1 MTDLYKLDSGIFLT
15 VDSVRFGFR
24 EADARNGFNALPRPH
39 RLVNYDEEVAT
50 TSNATAESN
59 AAKAQLLYDAVVP
72 LINNLKANP
81 EKDYIYWPNRYEK
94 LDAFADKLHQISID
108 FHFL

>member
-1 MTDLYKLDSGIFLT
+1 MTIEKETTILDF
-15 VDSVRFGFR
+15 DFGFTAVD
-24 EADARNGFNALPRPH
+24 ADELEVVQQAK
-39 RLVNYDEEVAT
+39 EVAT

-94 LDAFADKLHQISID
+94 LDAFADKLHQILSGE
-108 FHFL
+108 

>member
-1 MTDLYKLDSGIFLT
+1 MSIEKETTILDF
-15 VDSVRFGFR
+15 DFGFTAVD
-24 EADARNGFNALPRPH
+24 ADEL
-39 RLVNYDEEVAT
+39 EVVQQAKEQVET
-50 TSNATAESN
+50 TSASAQQN

-94 LDAFADKLHQISID
+94 LDAFADKLHEILSGD
-108 FHFL
+108 